1 MKTQDHAGDC
11 GGSSYPRLSH
21 PWCGEGW
28 EWPRSCPEAQF
39 ACPGSWFGPYSACN
53 CPLPPFSHGDIQIPL
68 STAYQHR
75 CCSWLGGPIYSRVFP
90 WLESLRTASPYS
102 PSPVSP
108 SDAPRPCDFQSQGA
122 QEPTEDQGGP
132 RAQLLWKTNHMPV
145 AALRQ
150 RRDPCCAAG
159 GPGVGT
165 GTKGQQYLRQSGR
178 QRSKIPRIKPKENK
192 QIKKHRFGFSQ
203 EPRTVNRGG
212 WKANIFYPGGVG
224 FA

>member
-132 RAQLLWKTNHMPV
+132 RAQLLWKKITCRWLPFGRGGTR
-145 AALRQ
+145 AALQ
-150 RRDPCCAAG
+150 G
-159 GPGVGT
+159 GLAWAQER
-165 GTKGQQYLRQSGR
+165 KDSNISG
-178 QRSKIPRIKPKENK
+178 SLGGSGPK
-192 QIKKHRFGFSQ
+192 SQ
-203 EPRTVNRGG
+203 ESNQKKTS
-212 WKANIFYPGGVG
+212 K
-224 FA
+224 